1 MGSTNSLAF
10 VCSTNLRRISHVY
23 LNTSVSHR
31 SSEVKWAV
39 EPISR
44 RCGLL
49 GSVLSQ
55 RLHHHYTL
63 IITGKQIKCSSS
75 ESSEKLLSNTATNE
89 DITDEKMKCF
99 DKASSYRFVPSRPIW
114 KRFDVGLQNELDQ
127 ETDVS
132 KIEDPMSSD
141 NYDGEESVRILEEAI
156 RYADSLLTKEA
167 FYGTTNDQRLSPDSI
182 EPIISLCDE
191 INPDF
196 SCPLD
201 TYVDEVGVDSCSLA
215 SDIMYHVP
223 DAWEG
228 YIVAPL
234 GNIPVDQKKVNP
246 ISNHEKILVSEE

>member
-10 VCSTNLRRISHVY
+10 VCSTNLRRISHIY

-63 IITGKQIKCSSS
+63 IIIGKQIKCSSS

-89 DITDEKMKCF
+89 DITGEQMKCF

-141 NYDGEESVRILEEAI
+141 NYDVFCIDRKALPKRTQLDLNTVKLLEQVSLIDFKGETTSSAYPVHHQLEGH
-156 RYADSLLTKEA
+156 RQKS
-167 FYGTTNDQRLSPDSI
+167 TNVSSYSTV
-182 EPIISLCDE
+182 II
-191 INPDF
+191 
-196 SCPLD
+196 
-201 TYVDEVGVDSCSLA
+201 Y
-215 SDIMYHVP
+215 
-223 DAWEG
+223 
-228 YIVAPL
+228 
-234 GNIPVDQKKVNP
+234 QK
-246 ISNHEKILVSEE
+246 SQQDY